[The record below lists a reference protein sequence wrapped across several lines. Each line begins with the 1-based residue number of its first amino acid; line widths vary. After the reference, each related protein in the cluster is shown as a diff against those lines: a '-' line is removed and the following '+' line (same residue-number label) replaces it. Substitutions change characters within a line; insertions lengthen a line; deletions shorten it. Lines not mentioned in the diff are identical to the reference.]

1 MRNKIEDRN
10 STACVKKKIAQK
22 AVRNSGAGACEQR
35 KYIGIRNKE
44 VIQFQTI

>member
-1 MRNKIEDRN
+1 MSQEKL
-10 STACVKKKIAQK
+10 AQK
-22 AVRNSGAGACEQR
+22 AVRNSGAGACEQG